1 MDIQML
7 NDRGQR
13 PVFGRSM
20 RALSNM
26 LERGDLDLDAV
37 IVFVDELNKFAPSGN
52 TRSPLKSRLIDITS
66 KGP

>member
-26 LERGDLDLDAV
+26 LERGDLDLDV
-37 IVFVDELNKFAPSGN
+37 CCEVFMPTLATGQFEKNG
-52 TRSPLKSRLIDITS
+52 
-66 KGP
+66 